1 MPAADSNPPDN
12 RLWSI
17 VGHWTTSGFV
27 IGDPPV
33 PIVGTDTYDPL
44 PGGHFLVH
52 HVNVTVGQREVRAI
66 EIIGEPNRRGAGYL
80 ARSFDNAGNA
90 EVMHVSIDE
99 DGTFHFAGGADVAPA
114 AQAGSTP
121 MARVRST
128 LTIAKDRRTMKA
140 RWERLEDGTSWQPWM
155 DVNFTRADGLVT
167 GLTPAP

>member
-1 MPAADSNPPDN
+1 
-12 RLWSI
+12 
-17 VGHWTTSGFV
+17 
-27 IGDPPV
+27 
-33 PIVGTDTYDPL
+33 
-44 PGGHFLVH
+44 VH